1 MAAEQITPN
10 QAVLNSGNYGLVI
23 SCEHGGNRIPGKY
36 KRLFYDYQALLDSH
50 RGFDLGAL
58 TMAKA
63 LALEFSAPLASS
75 TVSRLLVD
83 LNRSPT
89 NRNLHWYIV
98 GQLPAAERSRILARY
113 YEPYRAEVEELVR
126 QTIATHDLAIHLSS
140 HSFTPELDGKLRNAD
155 IGLLYDPSR
164 PGEVA
169 LCVQWQQTLKSSVP
183 TLKVRRNYP
192 YAGKGDGLTRSL
204 RQQLSATSYLGVE
217 LEINQKH
224 VLMGGQHWVYLRQT
238 IIGSLRQTLA
248 GLYS

>member
-63 LALEFSAPLASS
+63 LALTFSAPLASS

-89 NRNLHWYIV
+89 HRKLHLYIV
-98 GQLPAAERSRILARY
+98 GQLPAAERNRILAHY
-113 YEPYRAEVEELVR
+113 YEPYRAEVEQLVK
-126 QTIATHDLAIHLSS
+126 QTIASRGLAIHLSS
-140 HSFTPELDGKLRNAD
+140 HSFTPELDGKRRNAD
-155 IGLLYDPSR
+155 VGLLYDPAR
-164 PGEVA
+164 PGETV
-169 LCVQWQQTLKSSVP
+169 LCEHWQQSLKSCMPS
-183 TLKVRRNYP
+183 LKVRRNYP
-192 YAGKGDGLTRSL
+192 YAGKVDGLTRTL
-204 RQQLSATSYLGVE
+204 RQKLPATTYLGVE

-224 VLMGGQHWVYLRQT
+224 VLMGGQHWVYLRKT